1 MVIVLGAASEVG
13 RELVA
18 LGGALLVAA
27 ALARAGRRIRLPTI
41 PLFMA
46 AGILSGP
53 HTPGPVLISNPA
65 DLAFLATIGLVLLL
79 FHLGLEFSVDDL
91 AAGGLKLLLAGGFY
105 LALNIGLGLALG
117 TALGWGGRET
127 LVIAGIVGI
136 SSSAIVTKLLVELRR
151 LANPETGMLLGI
163 IVVED
168 VFLALYLALLQ
179 PVLGDSP
186 GGLAAVVSVGRAMV
200 FLVAMFAVARW
211 GRGVVGRLLSTGD
224 DELLTVCFVGLAI
237 LVAGVA
243 ANLGVSEA
251 IGAFLAGQI
260 VAGSV
265 VAHRVERLVL
275 PIRDLLAAIF
285 FFAFGLSVDPA
296 ALADVALP
304 VAAAVVV
311 TVVGNLVAGVVA
323 ARLQGSGP
331 QEAANIGLSVL
342 ARGEF
347 SLILAS
353 LAVVAGLDGR
363 LGPFAAGYVLIL
375 AVAGPLAAFAVALVG
390 PLAPPPPL
398 RRGARGRRREP
409 ATSRPRCRP
418 VRPLSSSGRPD
429 RASTV
434 RRQIGGR
441 RGWLRWRTGG
451 FGLFSR
457 PSWSWP

>member
-1 MVIVLGAASEVG
+1 MILAAAPEVG

-53 HTPGPVLISNPA
+53 HTPGPVLFRDPA
-65 DLAFLATIGLVLLL
+65 DVGLLATIGLVLLL

-91 AAGGLKLLLAGGFY
+91 AAGGRKLALAGAFY
-105 LALNIGLGLALG
+105 LFLNVGLGLLLG

-151 LANPETGMLLGI
+151 LANRETGMLLGI

-186 GGLAAVVSVGRAMV
+186 GGLDAVLTVGRALL
-200 FLVAMFAVARW
+200 FLLLMFAVARW
-211 GRGVVGRLLSTGD
+211 GRGPVGRLLSTRD
-224 DELLTVCFVGLAI
+224 DELLTVCFVGFAI

-243 ANLGVSEA
+243 ANVGVSEA

-260 VAGSV
+260 VAGTV
-265 VAHRVERLVL
+265 VAQRIEHLVL

-304 VAAAVVV
+304 VAAAVAV
-311 TVVGNLVAGVVA
+311 TIFGNLVAGIVA
-323 ARLQGSGP
+323 ARLQRFGP
-331 QEAANIGLSVL
+331 LEAANIGLSVL

-363 LGPFAAGYVLIL
+363 LGPFAAAYVLVL
-375 AVAGPLAAFAVALVG
+375 AIAGPLAASRSDVLARLLPRRLFTRRVGSDEGSPPHLV
-390 PLAPPPPL
+390 PPAP
-398 RRGARGRRREP
+398 
-409 ATSRPRCRP
+409 
-418 VRPLSSSGRPD
+418 
-429 RASTV
+429 
-434 RRQIGGR
+434 
-441 RGWLRWRTGG
+441 TGG
-451 FGLFSR
+451 AI
-457 PSWSWP
+457 P

>member
-1 MVIVLGAASEVG
+1 LNVLAVSSEVG

-53 HTPGPVLISNPA
+53 HTPGPVLFRDPS
-65 DLAFLATIGLVLLL
+65 DVSLLATIGLVLLL
-79 FHLGLEFSVDDL
+79 FHLGLEFSLDD
-91 AAGGLKLLLAGGFY
+91 LLAGGRKLLAAGAVY
-105 LALNIGLGLALG
+105 LAINLSTGLAVG
-117 TALGWGGRET
+117 SSFGWGGRET

-179 PVLGDSP
+179 PVLGGSS
-186 GGLAAVVSVGRAMV
+186 GGLDALLSVGRAMA
-200 FLVAMFAVARW
+200 FLVLMFAVARW
-211 GRGVVGRLLSTGD
+211 GRGVVGRLLSTRD
-224 DELLTVCFVGLAI
+224 DELLTVCFVGFAI
-237 LVAGVA
+237 VVAGVA

-251 IGAFLAGQI
+251 IGAFLAGQV
-260 VAGSV
+260 VAGTV
-265 VAHRVERLVL
+265 VAQRVEHLVL
-275 PIRDLLAAIF
+275 PIRDLLAAMF

-296 ALADVALP
+296 TLGDVALP
-304 VAAAVVV
+304 VAVAVVV
-311 TVVGNLVAGVVA
+311 TIFGNLVAGIVA
-323 ARLQGSGP
+323 ARLQRLGP

-363 LGPFAAGYVLIL
+363 LGPFAAAYVLVL
-375 AVAGPLAAFAVALVG
+375 AVAGPLAASRSDL
-390 PLAPPPPL
+390 LARRLPSRLFERRVPSDHGSPPPVIP
-398 RRGARGRRREP
+398 P
-409 ATSRPRCRP
+409 AP
-418 VRPLSSSGRPD
+418 
-429 RASTV
+429 
-434 RRQIGGR
+434 
-441 RGWLRWRTGG
+441 TGG
-451 FGLFSR
+451 AT
-457 PSWSWP
+457 P